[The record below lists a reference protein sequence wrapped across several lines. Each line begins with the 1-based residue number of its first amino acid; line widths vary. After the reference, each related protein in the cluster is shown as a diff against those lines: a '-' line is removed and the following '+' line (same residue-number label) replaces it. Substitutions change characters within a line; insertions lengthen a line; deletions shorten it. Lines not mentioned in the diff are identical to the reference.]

1 MKLANKT
8 NSLCT
13 AIALLFVASNSLA
26 DPIWQCSRTQ
36 ATDAQSAK
44 ASKVDDQ
51 FSIASFGSSSD
62 VISISIRDLIDIYSG
77 TPVRIGGLPL
87 SACFMLGDGAL
98 SQTALTS
105 LGLKSQTIQALAR
118 KSSIVQNNLFYVSN
132 EEQMLNCIA
141 KNFPSVGY
149 LSAPKEDENSLPCF

>member
-1 MKLANKT
+1 MKLANMT
-8 NSLCT
+8 NSLRA
-13 AIALLFVASNSLA
+13 AITLLFVVSNTWA

-36 ATDAQSAK
+36 EQQAQSPHTSK
-44 ASKVDDQ
+44 ADDQ
-51 FSIASFGSSSD
+51 FSIASFGNSSD
-62 VISISIRDLIDIYSG
+62 VIGVSIRDLIDIYSG

-87 SACFMLGDGAL
+87 SACFMLGDGTL

-132 EEQMLNCIA
+132 EEQMLSCIA
-141 KNFPSVGY
+141 KNFPAVGY
-149 LSAPKEDENSLPCF
+149 LSAPTEDTNSLPCF